1 VRWSDLGT
9 SQKETAKAKGTGLAA
24 SPSAAPA
31 ESPCTSEDQ
40 IEKNDDYERYAHQPQ
55 KNACHA
61 NVSVSAVRTWNN
73 LATISFREH
82 NFSSAATIGG
92 NVMARNP
99 AIAVTEVEEVV
110 VSAAP
115 ASAAAGFATD
125 WGAIIGGALCAIAIS
140 IILFTA
146 GSGFGVSTVE
156 PWSFANRA
164 PETFAIGAAIWLI
177 VMQWLSA
184 GFGGYLAGRLRAKW
198 IGPRT
203 DEVLFRDT
211 AHGLLAWALA
221 TLIVAALFTLGTLG
235 TSAALI
241 ATEGAPGAA
250 NAAQAAA
257 TLTEEARKAAAN
269 FSIVTAISLL
279 VGAFIGAVAGGLGGY
294 DRDAA

>member
-1 VRWSDLGT
+1 
-9 SQKETAKAKGTGLAA
+9 
-24 SPSAAPA
+24 
-31 ESPCTSEDQ
+31 
-40 IEKNDDYERYAHQPQ
+40 
-55 KNACHA
+55 
-61 NVSVSAVRTWNN
+61 
-73 LATISFREH
+73 
-82 NFSSAATIGG
+82 
-92 NVMARNP
+92 MARNP

-110 VSAAP
+110 VGTPSPRPSAA
-115 ASAAAGFATD
+115 GQATD
-125 WGAIIGGALCAIAIS
+125 WGAIIGGALGAIAIS

-146 GSGFGVSTVE
+146 GSGFGLSTVE

-164 PETFAIGAAIWLI
+164 PETFAIGAAIWLV

-221 TLIVAALFTLGTLG
+221 TVFVAALFTLGTLS
-235 TSAALI
+235 TSAAVV
-241 ATEGAPGAA
+241 ATEGTPADAV
-250 NAAQAAA
+250 AAA
-257 TLTEEARKAAAN
+257 ASLTEEARKAAAN

-294 DRDAA
+294 HRDAA

>member
-1 VRWSDLGT
+1 MFLITVR
-9 SQKETAKAKGTGLAA
+9 
-24 SPSAAPA
+24 
-31 ESPCTSEDQ
+31 
-40 IEKNDDYERYAHQPQ
+40 
-55 KNACHA
+55 
-61 NVSVSAVRTWNN
+61 
-73 LATISFREH
+73 
-82 NFSSAATIGG
+82 TIGG
-92 NVMARNP
+92 NVMARNQ
-99 AIAVTEVEEVV
+99 AIAATEVEEVIV
-110 VSAAP
+110 GAASP
-115 ASAAAGFATD
+115 AVASAAGRATD
-125 WGAIIGGALCAIAIS
+125 WGAIIGGALGAIAVS

-146 GSGFGVSTVE
+146 GSGFGLSTVE

-184 GFGGYLAGRLRAKW
+184 AFGGYLAGRLRAKW

-221 TLIVAALFTLGTLG
+221 TVIVAALFTLGTLG
-235 TSAALI
+235 TSAAAV
-241 ATEGAPGAA
+241 ATEGAPAAGAA
-250 NAAQAAA
+250 VA
-257 TLTEEARKAAAN
+257 LTEEARKAAAN